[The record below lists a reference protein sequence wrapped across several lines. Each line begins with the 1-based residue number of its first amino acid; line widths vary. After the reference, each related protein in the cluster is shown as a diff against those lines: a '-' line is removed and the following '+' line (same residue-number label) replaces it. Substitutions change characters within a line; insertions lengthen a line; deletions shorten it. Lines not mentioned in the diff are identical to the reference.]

1 VNEAQSL
8 VVPERMGAG
17 AMYASEDHHQ
27 QNLLGDAG
35 RPTAVLVVD
44 DEPLVLNVLARTL
57 EGAFDVTTCED
68 GLQAVSHIEE
78 GAFAAVISDINMPGM
93 NGLELLRAVRDH
105 DPDLPVLLV
114 TGQPSWE
121 DAAQAIE
128 YGVFRYLPK
137 PFNLDTLRETVT
149 QATQLYRLARLKREA
164 LSLGGIA
171 GPSDR
176 AGLEASFERVLASF
190 GMAFQPIVS
199 LSTKTI
205 FGYEALLRSSE
216 PSLPHPTDV
225 IEAAERLGATRKL
238 GRAVRAFAAQRR
250 SQVENDWLLFVNLH
264 PSDLLDPELTEP
276 GSPLAAIASRVVLEI
291 TERAPLSSLEKV
303 RERCFELRRLG
314 FRIAVDDLG
323 AGYAGLTSFA
333 VLDPDIVKVDM
344 NLVRGIESSAVK
356 RRLVSSVLSL
366 CREMEM
372 LLVAEGVETVAERD
386 VLAEMGC
393 DLFQGY
399 LFARP
404 SSTFYQPAF

>member
-1 VNEAQSL
+1 MQTH
-8 VVPERMGAG
+8 VVHGSDPM
-17 AMYASEDHHQ
+17 D
-27 QNLLGDAG
+27 LGEAG
-35 RPTAVLVVD
+35 RQPAILVVD
-44 DEPLVLNVLARTL
+44 DEPVVLDVLARAL
-57 EGAFDVTTCED
+57 ESNFEVTTSCD
-68 GLQAVSHIEE
+68 GNEAVKHIRE
-78 GAFAAVISDINMPGM
+78 GGFAAVVSDVNMPGM
-93 NGLELLRAVRDH
+93 NGIDLLRAVRDH

-121 DAAQAIE
+121 GAAQAIE
-128 YGVFRYLPK
+128 YGVFRYIPK
-137 PFNLDTLRETVT
+137 PFDLASLRQTVT
-149 QATQLYRLARLKREA
+149 QASQLYRLARLKREA

-216 PSLPHPTDV
+216 PSLPHPSDV
-225 IEAAERLGATRKL
+225 IDAAERLGATRRL

-250 SQVENDWLLFVNLH
+250 AQMEHNWALFVNLH
-264 PSDLLDPELTEP
+264 PNELLDPELTDP
-276 GSPLAAIASRVVLEI
+276 SSLLVSMANRVVLEI
-291 TERAPLSSLEKV
+291 TERAPLSSLEEV

-344 NLVRGIESSAVK
+344 NLVRGIEGSAVK
-356 RRLVSSVLSL
+356 RRLVSSVVSL

-372 LLVAEGVETVAERD
+372 LLVAEGVETTAERD
-386 VLAEMGC
+386 VLAGMGC

-404 SSTFYQPAF
+404 SSSFYQPAF

>member
-1 VNEAQSL
+1 MRVHDWTNTDH
-8 VVPERMGAG
+8 
-17 AMYASEDHHQ
+17 SE
-27 QNLLGDAG
+27 LGTAG
-35 RPTAVLVVD
+35 RLPAILVVD
-44 DEPLVLNVLARTL
+44 DEPVVLDVLARAL
-57 EGAFDVTTCED
+57 ADGFEVTTSAD
-68 GLQAVSHIEE
+68 GIEAVKHIEE
-78 GAFAAVISDINMPGM
+78 GGFAAVVSDVNMPGM
-93 NGLELLRAVRDH
+93 NGIELLRAVREH

-121 DAAQAIE
+121 GAAQAIE
-128 YGVFRYLPK
+128 YGVFRYIPK
-137 PFNLDTLRETVT
+137 PFDLTVLRQTVT
-149 QATQLYRLARLKREA
+149 QASQLYRLARLKREA

-225 IEAAERLGATRKL
+225 IEAAERLGATRRL

-250 SQVENDWLLFVNLH
+250 SQVDHDWLLFVNLH
-264 PSDLLDPELTEP
+264 PNELLDPELTDP
-276 GSPLAAIASRVVLEI
+276 SSLLVSMASRVVLEI
-291 TERAPLSSLEKV
+291 TERAPLSSLEEV
-303 RERCFELRRLG
+303 RERCAELRRLG

-344 NLVRGIESSAVK
+344 NLVRGIEGSAVK
-356 RRLVSSVLSL
+356 RRLVSSVVSL

-372 LLVAEGVETVAERD
+372 LLVAEGVETTAERD
-386 VLAEMGC
+386 VLAGMGC

-404 SSTFYQPAF
+404 ASSFYQPAF

>member
-1 VNEAQSL
+1 MHTHGGNGVQPIE
-8 VVPERMGAG
+8 
-17 AMYASEDHHQ
+17 
-27 QNLLGDAG
+27 LGEAG
-35 RPTAVLVVD
+35 RQPAILVVD
-44 DEPLVLNVLARTL
+44 DEPIVLDVLARAL
-57 EGAFDVTTCED
+57 ETNFEVTTSCD
-68 GLQAVSHIEE
+68 GHEAVKHIQE
-78 GAFAAVISDINMPGM
+78 GGFAAVVSDVNMPGM
-93 NGLELLRAVRDH
+93 NGIELLRAVREH

-121 DAAQAIE
+121 GAAQAIE
-128 YGVFRYLPK
+128 YGVFRYIPK
-137 PFNLDTLRETVT
+137 PFDLASLRTTVT
-149 QATQLYRLARLKREA
+149 QASQLYRLARLKREA

-199 LSTKTI
+199 LSTKTVY
-205 FGYEALLRSSE
+205 GYEALLRSSE
-216 PSLPHPTDV
+216 PSLPHPSDV
-225 IEAAERLGATRKL
+225 IEAAERLGATRRL

-250 SQVENDWLLFVNLH
+250 AQVDHDWALFVNLH
-264 PSDLLDPELTEP
+264 PHELLDPELTDP
-276 GSPLAAIASRVVLEI
+276 TSLLVSMASRVVLEI
-291 TERAPLSSLEKV
+291 TERAPLSSLEEV
-303 RERCFELRRLG
+303 RERCVELRRLG

-344 NLVRGIESSAVK
+344 NLVRGIEGSAVK
-356 RRLVSSVLSL
+356 RRLVSSVVSL

-372 LLVAEGVETVAERD
+372 LLVAEGVETTAERD
-386 VLAEMGC
+386 VLAGMGC

-404 SSTFYQPAF
+404 ASSFYQPAF

>member
-1 VNEAQSL
+1 MHTHGGN
-8 VVPERMGAG
+8 GARPI
-17 AMYASEDHHQ
+17 E
-27 QNLLGDAG
+27 LGEAG
-35 RPTAVLVVD
+35 RQPAILVVD
-44 DEPLVLNVLARTL
+44 DEPIVLDVLARAL
-57 EGAFDVTTCED
+57 ETNFEVTTSCD
-68 GLQAVSHIEE
+68 GHEAVKHIQE
-78 GAFAAVISDINMPGM
+78 GGFAAVVSDVNMPGM
-93 NGLELLRAVRDH
+93 NGIELLRAVREH

-121 DAAQAIE
+121 GAAQAIE
-128 YGVFRYLPK
+128 YGVFRYIPK
-137 PFNLDTLRETVT
+137 PFDLASLRTTVT
-149 QATQLYRLARLKREA
+149 QASQLYRLARLKREA

-199 LSTKTI
+199 LSTKTVY
-205 FGYEALLRSSE
+205 GYEALLRSSE
-216 PSLPHPTDV
+216 PSLPHPSDV
-225 IEAAERLGATRKL
+225 IEAAERLGATRRL

-250 SQVENDWLLFVNLH
+250 AQVDHDWALFVNLH
-264 PSDLLDPELTEP
+264 PHELLDPELTDP
-276 GSPLAAIASRVVLEI
+276 TSLLVSMANRVVLEI
-291 TERAPLSSLEKV
+291 TERAPLSSLEEV
-303 RERCFELRRLG
+303 RERCVELRRLG

-344 NLVRGIESSAVK
+344 NLVRGIEGSAVK
-356 RRLVSSVLSL
+356 RRLVSSVVSL

-372 LLVAEGVETVAERD
+372 LLVAEGVETTAERD
-386 VLAEMGC
+386 VLAGMGC

-404 SSTFYQPAF
+404 ASSFYQPAF